1 MLVMETNVAL
11 ATGSAD
17 FAAQHLNTLVG
28 WCEYLIK
35 YGADPADQ
43 LCTDDFAGH
52 LAHNCNL
59 SLTAIMGIQGM
70 SMLMGMLGKEEEAA
84 KYRGIAEEMAV
95 NWMATACNEDG
106 STNLAFDQPGTF
118 SMKYNMVWDKVWG
131 TGLFTQEF
139 RDREL
144 ANNRKHFNRYGL
156 PLDNRSDYTKSDWWV
171 WVASM
176 ASKKRDFIS
185 FVRPLWQAFNDSA
198 SRVPMTDWFDTVTAR
213 EVTFQH
219 RSVQGGLFM
228 QVLMNKWAKKRK

>member
-1 MLVMETNVAL
+1 MLVMEANVAL

-17 FAAQHLNTLVG
+17 FAAKHLDMLVG

-59 SLTAIMGIQGM
+59 SLKAIMGIQGM

-84 KYRGIAEEMAV
+84 KYRSIAEEMAA
-95 NWMATACNEDG
+95 NWMATACNADG
-106 STNLAFDQPGTF
+106 STNLAFDQPNTF

-176 ASKKRDFIS
+176 ASKKSGFHHLYPAP
-185 FVRPLWQAFNDSA
+185 VA
-198 SRVPMTDWFDTVTAR
+198 SVPRFRIPRADD
-213 EVTFQH
+213 
-219 RSVQGGLFM
+219 
-228 QVLMNKWAKKRK
+228 